1 MADDPLDLWKKT
13 FAQLGEFNRQ
23 MFSQGMKT
31 AAQGSE
37 QLARAMGSNVYL
49 MERAL
54 EDGLKPTMRSML
66 ELEKDIGNALIAG
79 ISGHRDVDE
88 VVAELGERF
97 RAGGR
102 YGVLVDTMGK
112 ELFGTA
118 TFPREKVLATSDF
131 VTLSYLPP
139 RRGVKPP
146 FEGALFHVGGFL
158 PYSDRIFRFLPEANL
173 FAPFLERGIP
183 VYALELNGEREE
195 LPELS
200 GFTLEGFIDTID
212 DMTEVAFKHSRG
224 KRLALEGYCGLG
236 MQAMAY
242 VAARPMDA
250 ARKVKVAFTM
260 VAPVDGRECKLV
272 GGLMEHTPH
281 NLIMSQLNLL
291 ELTGGYLP
299 GDALRMGMDI
309 PIGANFPKTPLG
321 RFLAGWKNRTYA
333 DVADLDE
340 LDPRQRKD
348 LAGAYWISPD
358 NCSRFPLPVDLVR
371 FSSALFMDGIRDDLS
386 IPFSYRGEQISF
398 RSIVEQT
405 DIQLAGFWGGK
416 DLVVPSSTGDVLA
429 RNLPDR
435 YTHVVHPGAGHIS
448 YVLSRSIWDPKH
460 MNALDPNPIDLISEL
475 YAR

>member
-1 MADDPLDLWKKT
+1 MGDDPLDVWKKT
-13 FAQLGEFNRQ
+13 FTQLGEFNRQ
-23 MFSQGMKT
+23 MFSHGMK
-31 AAQGSE
+31 AAAEGSE
-37 QLARAMGSNVYL
+37 QMARALGSNVYL

-54 EDGLKPTMRSML
+54 EDGIKPTMRSML
-66 ELEKDIGNALIAG
+66 ELEQDIGNALIASV
-79 ISGHRDVDE
+79 SGERDPDE

-102 YGVLVDTMGK
+102 YGVLVDTWGK

-118 TFPREKVLATSDF
+118 TFPRERVLAESDF
-131 VTLSYLPP
+131 VTLHYLPP
-139 RRGVKPP
+139 KRGVKRP
-146 FEGALFHVGGFL
+146 FDGALFHVGGFL
-158 PYSDRIFRFLPEANL
+158 PYSDRIFRFMPEANL
-173 FAPFLERGIP
+173 YAPFLERGIP

-195 LPELS
+195 LPDLT

-212 DMTEVAFKHSRG
+212 EMTEIAFEHNKQR
-224 KRLALEGYCGLG
+224 RMVLEGYCGLG

-242 VAARPMDA
+242 VAARPKDA
-250 ARKVKVAFTM
+250 GRKLKVAFTM

-281 NLIMSQLNLL
+281 HLIMSQLNLL

-299 GDALRMGMDI
+299 GDTLRLGMDI

-321 RFLAGWKNRTYA
+321 RFIAGWKNRVYA
-333 DVADLDE
+333 DIESVEE
-340 LDPRQRKD
+340 LEPRQRKE

-371 FSSALFMDGIRDDLS
+371 FSSGLFMEGINDDLS

-398 RSIVEQT
+398 RDVVEQT
-405 DIQLAGFWGGK
+405 DIQMAGFWGGK
-416 DLVVPSSTGDVLA
+416 DVVVPSSTGDVLA

-435 YTHVVHPGAGHIS
+435 YTQVVHPNAGHIS
-448 YVLSRSIWDPKH
+448 YVLSRSIWNPEHKY
-460 MNALDPNPIDLISEL
+460 ALDPNPIDLIMEL
-475 YAR
+475 YEK